1 MLKYTFNANLIY
13 TKPFSQMQEKKFKIP
28 GLEEKFYSKSGFF
41 QHKIVFFPTSCI
53 PPLICH
59 RSVTPGSLKKNK
71 RAFSQLHLFPKLKK
85 CCCQQQCLHGKYITK
100 VLLKAGK
107 LLENISLAL
116 EVHLLITNTETT
128 KIPYYYLSHT
138 TTTGNMTQKKLMK
151 KNFRMN

>member
-1 MLKYTFNANLIY
+1 MLKYIFNANLIY
-13 TKPFSQMQEKKFKIP
+13 TKPFSQMQEKK
-28 GLEEKFYSKSGFF
+28 LKSQVWKRSFTARAASSNTRLFF
-41 QHKIVFFPTSCI
+41 SHFLH
-53 PPLICH
+53 PPLNLPQKCDS
-59 RSVTPGSLKKNK
+59 RKPEKKQTC
-71 RAFSQLHLFPKLKK
+71 AFSQLHLFPKLKK

-107 LLENISLAL
+107 LPENISLAL
-116 EVHLLITNTETT
+116 EVHLLITNTEIT